1 RGRGVLPLC
10 SGLLDEALRTGNAFA
25 AFFAAQTLAS
35 RAKICAAEEATE
47 WPQLAK
53 GLLEVLRSRAVG
65 SSPAPARAALTGPA
79 LRQICIALARVFVRL
94 CDLWPDAVRSSL
106 TELGSGTDLEPLLE
120 LLEALAEEPFSR
132 RLLVDSGLRSRF
144 LLALREQSSA
154 ILVAVGEAARR
165 QPAARTL
172 RCAAAWLRAQS
183 CYEDWLPMIG
193 FGSAADGGSAHP
205 ALGAL
210 AAAFGPG
217 AALRAAR
224 LEMGVEALEAACQL
238 LEAAMPLAGDLSSA
252 EALSTVV
259 PLLAAFG
266 DLCARLP
273 SRQDAGDASQLVA
286 GCDVGE
292 VVGVILSVLHTA
304 FTTPSAVACPQLRHG
319 LLNMGAKL
327 LVLTGPNGG
336 LEVDAEGGLLGRCFD
351 AWEALAIAFRPA
363 ESDSESFNPLLLGHG
378 AVGSSYQSPLF
389 IEASAAAFSQ
399 LLRVLPEALALPLDP
414 RELGGGSEGRVQ
426 AAAVRGR
433 VAQMLTVWI
442 AAGEEMSRS
451 REALAML
458 SGLARD
464 LKPLD
469 TAAGR
474 SQLELVLT
482 MAAAVA
488 EALASVGDPSVEGE
502 PPETLG
508 RLLAGVTSLP
518 LALGA
523 VPAPWA
529 GLLETAAAE
538 FISAADPWINPAQ
551 FSPSSDGGRALL
563 TFTFGLVGSQHASGA
578 SVEALSTVVANLA
591 PLYYVASELP
601 LALRIV

>member
-1 RGRGVLPLC
+1 
-10 SGLLDEALRTGNAFA
+10 
-25 AFFAAQTLAS
+25 
-35 RAKICAAEEATE
+35 
-47 WPQLAK
+47 
-53 GLLEVLRSRAVG
+53 
-65 SSPAPARAALTGPA
+65 
-79 LRQICIALARVFVRL
+79 
-94 CDLWPDAVRSSL
+94 
-106 TELGSGTDLEPLLE
+106 
-120 LLEALAEEPFSR
+120 
-132 RLLVDSGLRSRF
+132 
-144 LLALREQSSA
+144 
-154 ILVAVGEAARR
+154 
-165 QPAARTL
+165 
-172 RCAAAWLRAQS
+172 
-183 CYEDWLPMIG
+183 
-193 FGSAADGGSAHP
+193 
-205 ALGAL
+205 
-210 AAAFGPG
+210 
-217 AALRAAR
+217 
-224 LEMGVEALEAACQL
+224 
-238 LEAAMPLAGDLSSA
+238 MPLAGDLSSA

-363 ESDSESFNPLLLGHG
+363 ESEPESFNPLLLGHG

-389 IEASAAAFSQ
+389 TEASAAAFSQ

-414 RELGGGSEGRVQ
+414 RELGGGSEGRGQ

-488 EALASVGDPSVEGE
+488 EALASARLK
-502 PPETLG
+502 ETLG

-551 FSPSSDGGRALL
+551 FSPSSEGGRALL
-563 TFTFGLVGSQHASGA
+563 TFTFGLVGGQHASGA